1 MNGFP
6 WEVAFGLALVM
17 AGTLYWV
24 LSILQE
30 ANAEMQIKEE
40 EAND

>member
-1 MNGFP
+1 MNEFP
-6 WEVAFGLALVM
+6 WEVAFGLAMVM

-30 ANAEMQIKEE
+30 ANAEMQTKED
-40 EAND
+40 ADD